1 MGPRHLVR
9 PQVDPSAERT
19 LDLITRDQTIKS
31 YLTIVCGNMPKK
43 KVTIII
49 LRKVMRLRPFVSR
62 LTVQPV
68 EHTKTGLPPGLD
80 SSALSISSKGTT
92 PTS

>member
-1 MGPRHLVR
+1 MGKIVQNKACCKPYCKRNYRSVEL
-9 PQVDPSAERT
+9 EIFEFKT
-19 LDLITRDQTIKS
+19 LRI
-31 YLTIVCGNMPKK
+31 
-43 KVTIII
+43 
-49 LRKVMRLRPFVSR
+49 SR